1 MKGTVAVTGAT
12 GFLGGALV
20 HRMSKEGVKVIAV
33 GREVQRGSALAAL
46 PNVIF
51 RRADLSDVREAEYAL
66 SGASLV
72 VHSAA
77 LSSPWGRV
85 EDFERANVRAT
96 ENVIQAA
103 ERNRTTRFVYVS
115 SPAVYFDFRAR
126 ENIGEEDPLP
136 RVQVNDYARTKLEGE
151 RLTRAAHAR
160 GLPSVILRPR
170 AIYGPG
176 DTSILPRVVTAL
188 ERGYFPLID
197 GGNARIDLT
206 YIDDAVE
213 ALVCALHRGD
223 ALGGTFNITSAD
235 PQPLREIVDALA
247 DGIGAKR
254 ATRQVPF
261 ERAMRVAGALE
272 FLHRISGTK
281 REPRVTKYTL
291 GLLAK
296 TMTLDLH
303 AARTHLGYVP
313 KVSMREGLARWLQS
327 RSHA

>member
-103 ERNRTTRFVYVS
+103 ERNRATRFVYVS

-126 ENIGEEDPLP
+126 ENIREDEPLP

-151 RLTRAAHAR
+151 CLTRAAHAR

-213 ALVCALHRGD
+213 ALVCALHRGG